1 MINFITAQMILARAS
16 VPDAQHPL
24 IFLPH
29 RGLRVKAMGT
39 GVKMAVAAF
48 NVDHKTHIAEITRF
62 GGGIKSEEGD
72 PAFID
77 TRRVFQVGP

>member
-1 MINFITAQMILARAS
+1 
-16 VPDAQHPL
+16 
-24 IFLPH
+24 
-29 RGLRVKAMGT
+29 MGT

-48 NVDHKTHIAEITRF
+48 NVDHKTHITEITRF